1 MRNKTREQLLIRV
14 INLLDDAELG
24 ERHETIMNLV
34 HSARRACR
42 EGQSNVADQCSS
54 EVLRHLHN
62 ARQSL
67 QGTETDPAVTVVID
81 EAISQLDSASENTLS
96 FPFRLNPE
104 FTEPL
109 CYLLIFTLLLTLVLH
124 FAL

>member
-42 EGQSNVADQCSS
+42 EGQSSVAEQCRS

-62 ARQSL
+62 ARLSL
-67 QGTETDPAVTVVID
+67 QGTETEPAVTVVID
-81 EAISQLDSASENTLS
+81 EAISQLDFASENTLS
-96 FPFRLNPE
+96 SPFRLNPE

>member
-1 MRNKTREQLLIRV
+1 MTDKNPEQRFIRLC
-14 INLLDDAELG
+14 NLLDDAPLG

-42 EGQSNVADQCSS
+42 EGRSNVAEQCRS
-54 EVLRHLHN
+54 EALRHLSN

-67 QGTETDPAVTVVID
+67 QETESDPAATVVID
-81 EAISQLDSASENTLS
+81 EAINQLDSASENTLYS
-96 FPFRLNPE
+96 PFRLNPE

-124 FAL
+124 FA

>member
-1 MRNKTREQLLIRV
+1 MTDNNPEQHFIRLC
-14 INLLDDAELG
+14 NLLDDAELG
-24 ERHETIMNLV
+24 ERRETIMNLM

-42 EGQSNVADQCSS
+42 EGQSNVAEQCRS
-54 EVLRHLHN
+54 EALRHLRS

-67 QGTETDPAVTVVID
+67 QGSGAAPAVAVVID
-81 EAISQLDSASENTLS
+81 EAIIQLDSARENTLS
-96 FPFRLNPE
+96 SPFRLNPE